1 MKKNLCHF
9 KLIYLLGAICMQF
22 FGWTKWFLI
31 LHGRINV
38 HKHYKILKRK
48 SNKIMLILTKNLKN
62 MFVKFAMIKIIWL

>member
-1 MKKNLCHF
+1 MKKNLRHF

-22 FGWTKWFLI
+22 FSWIKWFLI
-31 LHGRINV
+31 LPGRINV
-38 HKHYKILKRK
+38 HKDYKILKMK